1 MRLSGKVAL
10 ITGAGQGIGRATAL
24 LFGQHG
30 AKVAVA
36 DINEEAA
43 QATAQAIVD
52 AGGEA
57 KAFFMNVGQT
67 ASVEAAVKAVVEWA
81 GKKID
86 VLVNNAGITR
96 DARMIKMT
104 EEQFDAVINV
114 NLKGVWLC
122 TKYVAPIMIEN
133 GGGSIINAAS
143 IVAFEGNFG
152 QTNYVATKAGVI
164 GMTKTWAREFG
175 PSGIRV
181 NAVAPGF
188 TQTEMI
194 AHVPEKVLEEFKG
207 RTPLRRLGTAEDM
220 AYAYLFLASDESSF
234 ITGEVLP
241 VDGGLA
247 L

>member
-52 AGGEA
+52 VGGEA
-57 KAFFMNVGQT
+57 KAFFMNVGQA

-81 GKKID
+81 GRID

-122 TKYVAPIMIEN
+122 TKYVAPIMIEQ

-175 PSGIRV
+175 PSGI
-181 NAVAPGF
+181 
-188 TQTEMI
+188 
-194 AHVPEKVLEEFKG
+194 
-207 RTPLRRLGTAEDM
+207 
-220 AYAYLFLASDESSF
+220 
-234 ITGEVLP
+234 
-241 VDGGLA
+241 
-247 L
+247 

>member
-52 AGGEA
+52 VGGEA
-57 KAFFMNVGQT
+57 KAFFMNVGQA

-81 GKKID
+81 GRID

-122 TKYVAPIMIEN
+122 TKYVAPIMIEQ

-188 TQTEMI
+188 TQTDMI
-194 AHVPEKVLEEFKG
+194 SHVPAKVLEEFKG

-241 VDGGLA
+241 VDGGLT

>member
-1 MRLSGKVAL
+1 ML
-10 ITGAGQGIGRATAL
+10 
-24 LFGQHG
+24 
-30 AKVAVA
+30 
-36 DINEEAA
+36 
-43 QATAQAIVD
+43 
-52 AGGEA
+52 GGEA
-57 KAFFMNVGQT
+57 KAFFMNVGQA

-81 GKKID
+81 GRID

-122 TKYVAPIMIEN
+122 TKYVAPIMIEQ

-188 TQTEMI
+188 TQTDMI
-194 AHVPEKVLEEFKG
+194 AHVPAKVLEEFKG

-220 AYAYLFLASDESSF
+220 AYAYLFLASDEASF

-241 VDGGLA
+241 VDGGLT

>member
-52 AGGEA
+52 VGGEA
-57 KAFFMNVGQT
+57 KAFFMNVGQA

-81 GKKID
+81 GRID

-122 TKYVAPIMIEN
+122 TKYVAPIMIEQ

-188 TQTEMI
+188 TQTDMI
-194 AHVPEKVLEEFKG
+194 SHVPAKVLEEFKG

-220 AYAYLFLASDESSF
+220 AYAYLFLASDEASF

-241 VDGGLA
+241 VDGGLT